1 MSFVELGIL
10 STLAAFGIGSLLA
23 SALVL
28 VVWSV
33 VEGRLENV
41 PAASRARLLLGLRLF
56 PTAAGLATTASSSCA
71 TVIEINLAAT
81 ELTARADIALS
92 GPAGE
97 VLPRLLQALDHG

>member
-41 PAASRARLLLGLRLF
+41 PAAS
-56 PTAAGLATTASSSCA
+56 P
-71 TVIEINLAAT
+71 
-81 ELTARADIALS
+81 
-92 GPAGE
+92 
-97 VLPRLLQALDHG
+97 